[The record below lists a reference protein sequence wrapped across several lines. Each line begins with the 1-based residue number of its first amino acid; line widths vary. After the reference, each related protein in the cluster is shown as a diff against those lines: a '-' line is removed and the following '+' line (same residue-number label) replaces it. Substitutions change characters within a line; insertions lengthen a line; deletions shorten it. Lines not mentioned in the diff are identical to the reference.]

1 MLLAMVDQGWNTP
14 YRLKEAAGISVGA
27 ALPALNRL
35 QGRGLLKRAEIAARN
50 KQEFELTAAG
60 KKAMTSELK
69 RLLKEYREA
78 PPNDAESALRL
89 AALTF
94 FSKRRGIAASLL
106 KDAGGVRRRLAR
118 LKTEEAGKLVTTDL
132 PTLYRSMVEACEA
145 ARSEAEGKAMIIL
158 AAQLKR
164 IKIS

>member
-1 MLLAMVDQGWNTP
+1 
-14 YRLKEAAGISVGA
+14 
-27 ALPALNRL
+27 
-35 QGRGLLKRAEIAARN
+35 
-50 KQEFELTAAG
+50 
-60 KKAMTSELK
+60 LK